1 MEFFGCIGCKMSYH
15 ALSSFLDG
23 LLEESLP
30 RELEL
35 AGQCRLKGSRGIIF
49 STKKKEK
56 VE

>member
-1 MEFFGCIGCKMSYH
+1 MSYH

-23 LLEESLP
+23 LLEKSLL
-30 RELEL
+30 RELKL
-35 AGQCRLKGSRGIIF
+35 AGHCRLEASRGIIF